1 MNKKLPKE
9 KDDSTGSRTTCP
21 RSQSRS
27 SRPPQG
33 APDARSSTVSSGADS
48 SMTQSM
54 KSSAGGPS
62 YSGRTGTVMVP
73 VGQKGIALGEWH
85 HQAKYT
91 DREVETLLS
100 LWHGGATVS
109 EIARTM
115 EIPRSTVWAICHG
128 FMRAKI
134 PTDWVRRKRK

>member
-1 MNKKLPKE
+1 MKKNPKE
-9 KDDSTGSRTTCP
+9 KDDPTGSRTTCR
-21 RSQSRS
+21 RSPSSS
-27 SRPPQG
+27 SRPPQNEL
-33 APDARSSTVSSGADS
+33 DVRSSTVSSDAAS
-48 SMTQSM
+48 STMQSM
-54 KSSAGGPS
+54 RCSAGGPS
-62 YSGRTGTVMVP
+62 SSGRTGTVMVP
-73 VGQKGIALGEWH
+73 VGQKGVALGEWH

-115 EIPRSTVWAICHG
+115 EIPKSTVWAICHG

>member
-1 MNKKLPKE
+1 MKKLPKE
-9 KDDSTGSRTTCP
+9 KDEPSGSRTTFP
-21 RSQSRS
+21 RSPSSS
-27 SRPPQG
+27 SRAQQS
-33 APDARSSTVSSGADS
+33 APDVRSSTASSGAATSTMQSTRS
-48 SMTQSM
+48 SGVGL
-54 KSSAGGPS
+54 SS
-62 YSGRTGTVMVP
+62 SGRTGTVMVP
-73 VGQKGIALGEWH
+73 VGQKGVALGEWH

-115 EIPRSTVWAICHG
+115 EIPKSTVWAICHG

>member
-1 MNKKLPKE
+1 MKKNPKE
-9 KDDSTGSRTTCP
+9 KDDPTGSRTTCR
-21 RSQSRS
+21 RSPSSS
-27 SRPPQG
+27 SRPPQNEL
-33 APDARSSTVSSGADS
+33 DVRSSTVSSDAAS
-48 SMTQSM
+48 STMQSM
-54 KSSAGGPS
+54 KSSAGGQS
-62 YSGRTGTVMVP
+62 SSGRTGTVMVP
-73 VGQKGIALGEWH
+73 VGQKGVALGEWH

-91 DREVETLLS
+91 DREVETLLG

-115 EIPRSTVWAICHG
+115 EIPKSTVWAICHG

>member
-1 MNKKLPKE
+1 MKKNPKE
-9 KDDSTGSRTTCP
+9 KDDPSGSRTTCR
-21 RSQSRS
+21 RSPSSS
-27 SRPPQG
+27 SRPPQS
-33 APDARSSTVSSGADS
+33 APDVRSSAVSSGADS

-62 YSGRTGTVMVP
+62 SSATTMTVMVP
-73 VGQKGIALGEWH
+73 VGQKGVALGEWH

-115 EIPRSTVWAICHG
+115 EIPKSTVWAICHG

>member
-1 MNKKLPKE
+1 M
-9 KDDSTGSRTTCP
+9 
-21 RSQSRS
+21 
-27 SRPPQG
+27 
-33 APDARSSTVSSGADS
+33 
-48 SMTQSM
+48 
-54 KSSAGGPS
+54 
-62 YSGRTGTVMVP
+62 GTVMVP
-73 VGQKGIALGEWH
+73 VGQKGVALGEWH

-91 DREVETLLS
+91 DREVETLLG

-115 EIPRSTVWAICHG
+115 EIPKSTVWAICHG

>member
-1 MNKKLPKE
+1 MKKNPKE
-9 KDDSTGSRTTCP
+9 KDDTTGSRTTCR
-21 RSQSRS
+21 RSPS
-27 SRPPQG
+27 SSSLLPQN
-33 APDARSSTVSSGADS
+33 APDVKSSTVSSDAAS
-48 SMTQSM
+48 STMQSM
-54 KSSAGGPS
+54 RCSAGGPS
-62 YSGRTGTVMVP
+62 SSGRTGTVMVP
-73 VGQKGIALGEWH
+73 VGQKGVALGEWH

-115 EIPRSTVWAICHG
+115 EIPKSTVWAICHG